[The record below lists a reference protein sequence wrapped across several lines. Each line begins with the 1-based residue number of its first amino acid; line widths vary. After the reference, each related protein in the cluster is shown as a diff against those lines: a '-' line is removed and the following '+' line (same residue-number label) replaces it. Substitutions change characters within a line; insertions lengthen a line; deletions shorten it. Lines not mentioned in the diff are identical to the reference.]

1 MSLVRFSQRDGL
13 PRPGYILD
21 DRVVAL
27 ADIGDG
33 RDAEDFF
40 RSPNELR
47 AAARAAL
54 DDETTPRRD
63 PSAVRLHHPV
73 EPEKIVRLEGCYRQD
88 VTDEGFNSRIEKDGL
103 NEMDWPTSWTAPL
116 SSTTGPRGPLTVPR
130 YVSDVRPGLEVGLIV
145 GTETRHWTGD
155 DVADVVAGATV
166 GASLTVH
173 DELPGLEGYKMFD
186 DAMAVG
192 PGVTPLDSFPLDS
205 AELRLSVDGERV
217 ATHRTDEWR
226 FDPAEMISHVSELMT
241 LKPGDIVFTGDPT
254 RPTAPVEDGVR
265 VEATVEGVG
274 EVDVPVAKDDGG
286 TGER

>member
-1 MSLVRFSQRDGL
+1 MSLVRFSQGDGL
-13 PRPGYILD
+13 PRPGYLLD
-21 DRVVAL
+21 DRIIAL
-27 ADIGDG
+27 ADIGNG
-33 RDAEDFF
+33 RDVGDFF
-40 RSPNELR
+40 RSPDDLQ
-47 AAARAAL
+47 AATREAL
-54 DDETTPRRD
+54 EDETTPQRD
-63 PSAVRLHHPV
+63 ASAVRLHRPV
-73 EPEKIVRLEGCYRQD
+73 EPEKIVRLEGCFRQD
-88 VTDEGFNSRIEKDGL
+88 VADEGFNPRIEKDGL
-103 NEMDWPTSWTAPL
+103 NEMGWPTSWTAPL
-116 SSTTGPRGPLTVPR
+116 SSTTGPRGPLSVPR

-145 GTETRHWTGD
+145 GTETKHWTGD

-192 PGVTPLDSFPLDS
+192 PNVTPLDSVPLDS

-226 FDPAEMISHVSELMT
+226 FDPAEMISHVSELVT

-254 RPTAPVEDGVR
+254 RPTVSVGNGET

-274 EVDVPVAKDDGG
+274 VVDIPVTTDDGG
-286 TGER
+286 VKER

>member
-1 MSLVRFSQRDGL
+1 MSLVRFSQEDGL
-13 PRPGYILD
+13 SRPGYLLG
-21 DRVVAL
+21 DRIVAL
-27 ADIGDG
+27 ADIGNG
-33 RDAEDFF
+33 RDVGDFF
-40 RSPNELR
+40 RSPDDLQ
-47 AAARAAL
+47 AATREAVE
-54 DDETTPRRD
+54 DETTPQRD
-63 PSAVRLHHPV
+63 ASAVRLHRPV

-88 VTDEGFNSRIEKDGL
+88 VADEGFNPRIEKDGL

-116 SSTTGPRGPLTVPR
+116 SSITGPCGPLSVPR

-145 GTETRHWTGD
+145 GTETRHWAGD
-155 DVADVVAGATV
+155 DVTDVVAAATV

-192 PGVTPLDSFPLDS
+192 PNVTPIDSVPLDS

-226 FDPAEMISHVSELMT
+226 FDPAEMISHISELMT

-254 RPTAPVEDGVR
+254 RPTASVEDGVR

-274 EVDVPVAKDDGG
+274 EIDVPVAKDDGG